1 MSGQLR
7 LPGEAKML
15 SNIHLKHG
23 DCSASISEFGAQCLS
38 WKTSNG
44 HEQLYLSP
52 RAAMDGQAAIRGG
65 VPLCFP
71 QFNMRVLS
79 SAALPKHGLAR
90 LLTWRV
96 AQQEESFV
104 RFELAS
110 NEAIRAQWP
119 HEFLA
124 GLEVS
129 LGHDDIRFQFDVLNT
144 GQMAF
149 PFAIALHTYFS
160 VNDVREAVLS
170 GLQGCQFW
178 DAVQD
183 TQHPSARRR
192 EDAPLRFGMETDRVY
207 IHATRELMLSEGNR
221 KLRITQSESMPDTV
235 VWNPGESL
243 CARIA
248 DMPTDGWR
256 SMLCV
261 EAAAIEQAV
270 VLQPGQRWLGWQRA
284 ALMDSL

>member
-1 MSGQLR
+1 
-7 LPGEAKML
+7 ML
-15 SNIHLKHG
+15 STIHLKHG

-52 RAAMDGQAAIRGG
+52 RAAMNGQAAIRGG

-71 QFNMRVLS
+71 QFNMRVLGS
-79 SAALPKHGLAR
+79 PALPKHGLAR
-90 LLTWRV
+90 LRTWRV

-104 RFELAS
+104 RFELVS
-110 NEAIRAQWP
+110 NETTRAQWP
-119 HEFLA
+119 HDFLA
-124 GLEVS
+124 GLVVS

-160 VNDVREAVLS
+160 VRDVREAVLS

-183 TQHPSARRR
+183 AQHPSARRR
-192 EDAPLRFGMETDRVY
+192 EAAHLRFGMETDRVY
-207 IHATRELMLSEGNR
+207 MNAPRELTLSEGSRN
-221 KLRITQSESMPDTV
+221 LRITQSESMEDTV
-235 VWNPGESL
+235 VWNPGEVL
-243 CARIA
+243 CRQIA
-248 DMPTDGWR
+248 DMPADGWQ

-261 EAAAIEQAV
+261 EAAAIEQPMI
-270 VLQPGQRWLGWQRA
+270 LQPSQRWQGWQRA
-284 ALMDSL
+284 ALLDYC